1 MSLYFYIN
9 NDKISL
15 FYIHKALLRNAELHS
30 LDIVSNLKSRNEQ
43 KAESYN
49 ILLY

>member
-1 MSLYFYIN
+1 MIKYHF
-9 NDKISL
+9 
-15 FYIHKALLRNAELHS
+15 FIHKTLLRNAELHS

-49 ILLY
+49 VLLY